1 MICISIKVKY
11 YTTIVLINVAA
22 SFFEGSVLS
31 VCVYQSIKTTTTSTD
46 HSTLQVVPMSSIDAD
61 VKNMMNDGFDEVQ
74 AGTVE
79 VDEYSLTPAQVD
91 CIREIFTQFDK
102 DKSGAIEKK
111 ELNSLAIAL
120 GDEMSPAELA
130 DCFKSV
136 DKDNSGKITWDEFI
150 TYWKNS

>member
-1 MICISIKVKY
+1 MC
-11 YTTIVLINVAA
+11 
-22 SFFEGSVLS
+22 LS
-31 VCVYQSIKTTTTSTD
+31 KQRQPHT
-46 HSTLQVVPMSSIDAD
+46 TLQSMSAIDAD

-79 VDEYSLTPAQVD
+79 VDDYSLTPAQVD
-91 CIREIFTQFDK
+91 CIRGIFTQFDK

-120 GDEMSPAELA
+120 GDEMTPAELA